1 MRNHLPNEGREIQ
14 ELLTDLM
21 RQYFCEAN
29 PQPLMDRFADDI
41 LWLGSGE
48 AQTGEGRAAVTAN
61 FERARAQLVPTK
73 MSQDVARSAPSAPAI
88 GWPSS
93 PACWR
98 PTPRTACS

>member
-1 MRNHLPNEGREIQ
+1 
-14 ELLTDLM
+14 M

-73 MSQDVARSAPSAPAI
+73 MSQDVCQVRPLGAGHWLAQFT
-88 GWPSS
+88 
-93 PACWR
+93 ACWR